1 MRKLTE
7 EQKRQ
12 KNIIDYHRGKV
23 GRDAFIHEA
32 EGVKS
37 TWDYIPRTDDRRTV
51 AEKQQEVFDWYED

>member
-12 KNIIDYHRGKV
+12 KNIIDYHSGKV
-23 GRDAFIHEA
+23 GRETFLPESEKYRTA
-32 EGVKS
+32 
-37 TWDYIPRTDDRRTV
+37 WDFIPRTEDRRTV

>member
-7 EQKRQ
+7 EQQRQ

-23 GRDAFIHEA
+23 GRETFLSESERVRSA
-32 EGVKS
+32 
-37 TWDYIPRTDDRRTV
+37 WDFIPRTDDDRTV